1 MNEKND
7 DVFKVAGGDVYC
19 WAEAGSSV
27 MLKAVTG
34 YGDPVEL
41 SSEEAIELA
50 NALLKAAKFR
60 SLEAVSQD
68 SLEGIWE

>member
-1 MNEKND
+1 MNQKRD
-7 DVFKVAGGDVYC
+7 DVFTIASGNAYC
-19 WAEAGSSV
+19 WVEQGSSV

-50 NALLKAAKFR
+50 NALLKAAK
-60 SLEAVSQD
+60 EV
-68 SLEGIWE
+68 E

>member
-1 MNEKND
+1 MNEKKD
-7 DVFKVAGGDVYC
+7 DVFKIASGDAYC
-19 WAEAGSSV
+19 WAEQGSSV

-50 NALLKAAKFR
+50 NALIKAAK
-60 SLEAVSQD
+60 AV
-68 SLEGIWE
+68 E